1 MIRRMASLVAAGLLL
16 GLSTAGG
23 VAQAAIVVSDAV
35 ESNAGWAVTGNGIH
49 FLTARFG
56 TSPTAGTEYLH
67 IQNIGG
73 RDASKDFSGNLLQ
86 AGTYT
91 VTFDIGSFSNE
102 VFADIDEIGLTAGG
116 SWLTATS
123 ASNPTPPHPG
133 VTTWTEQYTIASSD
147 NLIGQTIG
155 FRLVAPN
162 DGVNRNASFDNLK
175 IDFVGATSVPEP
187 TSLALLALALS
198 GLGLKRRRRKQ

>member
-1 MIRRMASLVAAGLLL
+1 MIRRMASLVAAGLFL

-35 ESNAGWAVTGNGIH
+35 ESNGGWTITGNAIH
-49 FLTARFG
+49 FLTGCCG
-56 TSPTAGTEYLH
+56 TSPTAGLQYLH

-73 RDASKDFSGNLLQ
+73 RDARKDFSGNLLQ

-91 VTFDIGSFSNE
+91 VTFDIGNFNNAN
-102 VFADIDEIGLTAGG
+102 FAIIDEIGLTAGG

-123 ASNPTPPHPG
+123 ASNPTPPDPG
-133 VTTWTEQYTIASSD
+133 VATWTEQYTIASSD
-147 NLIGQTIG
+147 SLIGQTIG
-155 FRLVAPN
+155 FRLVAPS

-187 TSLALLALALS
+187 TSLALVALALS